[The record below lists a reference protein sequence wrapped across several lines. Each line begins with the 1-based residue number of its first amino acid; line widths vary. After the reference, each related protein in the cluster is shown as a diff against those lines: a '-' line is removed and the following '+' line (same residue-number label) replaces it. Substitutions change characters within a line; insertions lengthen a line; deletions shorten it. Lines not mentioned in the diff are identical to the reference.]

1 MGFRWLVPKCAEFDR
16 EDIEKI
22 VDASIRILREVPWTI
37 DGTVEFMEYLR
48 NFGFQIEGNKVR
60 FTPEVIEKTLARIKE
75 EKQKNLSR
83 GGDKYPVAPQEIRY
97 AASGQALWAH
107 DIEKDT
113 IRPATKDDLADFSR
127 VVNTYPGLDRTHP
140 TFIPTDAPLK
150 TRELHAYITIM
161 LNSDKPYRVSC
172 YSPEILDY
180 FVEANTI
187 YYGSREEGIKKLLL
201 PCKVWINT
209 PFMISRDGIEA
220 AMKLRALTGRTLDYT
235 AMPVCGV
242 ATPVTY
248 DGALTLITAEVIGVN
263 AIGLAVDSVLPR
275 WMTGIMGFD
284 MKGGIFREWS
294 PQTLIL
300 NTAGAQISSYLF
312 GTSPFGMSTGNL
324 FYTSAKKPGLQ
335 SAMEKAFGMAIV
347 FASGG
352 RNFGALG
359 TLADGDVGSILQL
372 VIDMELISA
381 IKEFVKGFD
390 ISDET
395 IGEDLIKEI
404 SVRGA
409 YFLDSMHTFQ
419 YYRRYGWISELM
431 DTQFPSAWI
440 NNPKEMLDNAREKA
454 RELIKNAPNRCPL
467 DENKKKELLNLL
479 KIADEKLGE
488 R

>member
-1 MGFRWLVPKCAEFDR
+1 MGFRWLVPRCAGFDK

-22 VDASIRILREVPWTI
+22 IGVSIRTLKEIPWKI
-37 DGTVEFMEYLR
+37 DGTEEFMEYLR
-48 NFGFQIEGNKVR
+48 NFGFQIEDKKVR
-60 FTPEVIEKTLARIKE
+60 FTSEVIDKTLARIE
-75 EKQKNLSR
+75 EAKKKKNLQ
-83 GGDKYPVAPQEIRY
+83 DKGKLPEAPQEIKY

-113 IRPATKDDLADFSR
+113 IRPATKQDLADFSR

-161 LNSDKPYRVSC
+161 LYSDKPYRVSC

-180 FVEANTI
+180 FVEANTV

-209 PFMISRDGIEA
+209 PFMISRESIEA
-220 AMKLRALTGRTLDYT
+220 AMKLRTLTGRPLEYT
-235 AMPVCGV
+235 SMPVCGV

-248 DGALTLITAEVIGVN
+248 DGALALITAEVIGVN
-263 AIGLAVDSVLPR
+263 AIGLAIDNALPG
-275 WMTGIMGFD
+275 WMTGAMGFD

-294 PQTLIL
+294 PQTLIV
-300 NTAGAQISSYLF
+300 NTAAAQIASYLF

-324 FYTSAKKPGLQ
+324 YYTCAKKPGLQ
-335 SAMEKAFGMAIV
+335 SAMEKAFGMAVV

-390 ISDET
+390 VSDET
-395 IGEDLIKEI
+395 IGEDIIKEI
-404 SVRGA
+404 ASRGA
-409 YFLDSMHTFQ
+409 YFLDSEHTFK

-431 DTQFPSAWI
+431 DTQFPSAWL
-440 NNPKEMLDNAREKA
+440 NNPKEMLDNAKEKA
-454 RELIKNAPNRCPL
+454 LQLIKDAPNKCPL
-467 DENKKKELLNLL
+467 DEDRKKELENLL
-479 KIADEKLGE
+479 KVADKKLGE
-488 R
+488 K